1 MKYVIIGG
9 GVAALGAIDGIRSL
23 DEKGTI
29 TLITEESFPPYS
41 RPGISYWLSGKLA
54 DWGMP
59 LRDAA
64 FYQKADV
71 TIMTDTRAVSL
82 DTEKKEVVTDPK
94 GTIPYDKLLI
104 ATGGV
109 PVIPPIEGVDGAD
122 MVFTFTTYNDALTIS
137 GKKEQIKRAVVVGG
151 GLIGLKAAEALN
163 DIGIEVTVVELM
175 DRILS
180 LAFDK
185 AAGDLMKKRL
195 EKAGINV
202 ITGDSVK
209 AVEKK
214 GGAVSVVKL
223 ASGTKI
229 DTDALVVAVGVKPN
243 TGLAAG
249 AGIQINRGIL
259 VDQYLMTSAA
269 DVFSAGD
276 VVEAYDL
283 TAGDRRVTPILPNAS
298 RQGRQAGRN
307 MAGAAE
313 SYEGGVPMNSIG
325 FYGLSSVS
333 VGLVNPPED
342 SGYRIVTRLDEECDI
357 YRKLVFSNGKLVG
370 AVLVGE
376 VARAGIFLGLVRDGT
391 PVTGLEEKML
401 STNFGH
407 VHFDREVRRE
417 RLKRS

>member
-1 MKYVIIGG
+1 MNYVIIGG
-9 GVAALGAIDGIRSL
+9 GVAALGAIDGIRSI
-23 DEKGTI
+23 DAKGKI
-29 TLITEESFPPYS
+29 TLVTNESFPPYS

-59 LRDAA
+59 LRDEA
-64 FYQKADV
+64 FYREAGV
-71 TIMTDTRAVSL
+71 TILTDTRAVSL
-82 DTEKKEVVTDPK
+82 DAKKKEVVTDQA
-94 GTIPYDKLLI
+94 GTISYDRLLI
-104 ATGGV
+104 ATGGA
-109 PVIPPIEGVDGAD
+109 PIIPPIEGIQGAD

-137 GKKEQIKRAVVVGG
+137 GKKEKIKRAVVVGG

-163 DIGIEVTVVELM
+163 DIGISVTVVELM

-185 AAGDLMKKRL
+185 QAGALMERRL
-195 EKAGINV
+195 EKAGITV

-209 AVEKK
+209 AVTTN
-214 GGAVSVVKL
+214 GGAVSGATL
-223 ASGTKI
+223 ASGTTI
-229 DTDALVVAVGVKPN
+229 DTDAVVVAVGVKPD
-243 TGLAAG
+243 TALAAA
-249 AGIQINRGIL
+249 AGITVNRGIL

-283 TAGDRRVTPILPNAS
+283 AAKDRRVTPILPNAS

-313 SYEGGVPMNSIG
+313 SYEGGLPMNSIG

-342 SGYRIVTRLDEECDI
+342 TGYRVVTRLDEQCDI
-357 YRKLVFSNGKLVG
+357 YRKLVFSNGRLVG

-376 VARAGIFLGLVRDGT
+376 VARAGIFFGLVRDGT
-391 PVTGLEEKML
+391 PVTGLEEQML

-407 VHFDREVRRE
+407 VHFEKEVRRE
-417 RLKRS
+417 RLRRS

>member
-1 MKYVIIGG
+1 MNYVIIGG

-29 TLITEESFPPYS
+29 TLVTDESFPPYS

-59 LRDAA
+59 LRDEA
-64 FYQKADV
+64 FYREAHV
-71 TIMTDTRAVSL
+71 TILTDTRALSL
-82 DTEKKEVVTDPK
+82 DAEKKEVVTDRA
-94 GTIPYDKLLI
+94 GTIGYHKLLL
-104 ATGGV
+104 ATGGTS
-109 PVIPPIEGVDGAD
+109 IMPPIEGIEGAD
-122 MVFTFTTYNDALTIS
+122 MVFSFTTYNDALTIS
-137 GKKEQIKRAVVVGG
+137 GKKEKIKRTVVVGG

-163 DIGIEVTVVELM
+163 DIGIAVTVVELM
-175 DRILS
+175 DRIMS

-185 AAGDLMKKRL
+185 TAGDLMKKRL
-195 EKAGINV
+195 EKAGISV

-209 AVEKK
+209 SVRTKDGAISAAV
-214 GGAVSVVKL
+214 L
-223 ASGTKI
+223 ASGTTI
-229 DTDALVVAVGVKPN
+229 DTDAVVVAVGVKPN
-243 TGLAAG
+243 TALAA
-249 AGIQINRGIL
+249 AANIQVDRGIL

-269 DVFSAGD
+269 DVFAAGD

-283 TAGDRRVTPILPNAS
+283 TARDRRVTPILPNAS

-325 FYGLSSVS
+325 FYGLSSIS
-333 VGLVNPPED
+333 VGLVNPSDD
-342 SGYRIVTRLDEECDI
+342 SGYRVVTRLDEECDI
-357 YRKLVFSNGKLVG
+357 YRKLIFSDGRLVG
-370 AVLVGE
+370 AVLVGD
-376 VARAGIFLGLVRDGT
+376 VARAGVFFGLVRDGT

-401 STNFGH
+401 STDFGH